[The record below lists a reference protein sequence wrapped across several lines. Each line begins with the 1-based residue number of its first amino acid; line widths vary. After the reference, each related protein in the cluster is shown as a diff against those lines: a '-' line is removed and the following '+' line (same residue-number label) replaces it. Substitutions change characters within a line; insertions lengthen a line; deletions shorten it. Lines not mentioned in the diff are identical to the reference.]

1 MNKKIKVINSI
12 SYPHIVFTI
21 FTDEDVKKKKKE
33 KKKLSV
39 LTEHTVTLGKLFKP
53 KMHMERTKNPVTNPK
68 V

>member
-1 MNKKIKVINSI
+1 MNKIIKVINSI

-21 FTDEDVKKKKKE
+21 LTDEDVKRE
-33 KKKLSV
+33 RERELSV

-53 KMHMERTKNPVTNPK
+53 KMHTERTKNPVTNPK